1 MNELVLAEPTRN
13 LLEELLGEHFSAS
26 APLAALLGKDA
37 AALAPELWSRALE
50 GPVSEFV
57 ARPGKAL
64 RAELMA
70 RSYELS
76 GGAGACPERAQA
88 IVEILHAG
96 SLIVDDIEDESVSRR
111 GGPALHRLHGLPIA
125 LNAGNWMYFWALGM
139 IERLELDRDRELAAH
154 QLAHRTLIACHHGQA
169 LDLTANV
176 CELSQD
182 DVPAVVLASAQLKTG
197 ALTGLAAGLGALLAG
212 APPASVG
219 ELTCF
224 GRDVGVALQM
234 LDDISGLVSEKR
246 CHKGHEDL
254 IASRPT
260 WPWAWLAGE
269 LEPEQFSQLQALGRR
284 VARRDLHPEL
294 LARTLR
300 ARLRGSSRVRMRRF
314 IHQAFA
320 RIERGAAPNR
330 QALAALRAHLQRMEK
345 SYA

>member
-1 MNELVLAEPTRN
+1 MNELVLAEPGRN
-13 LLEELLGEHFSAS
+13 LLEDLLVEHFSPSAS
-26 APLAALLGKDA
+26 LAELLGKDA
-37 AALAPELWSRALE
+37 AALSPELWSRALE
-50 GPVSEFV
+50 GPVGEFV

-70 RSYELS
+70 RSYELA
-76 GGAGACPERAQA
+76 GGEGVCPERAQA

-111 GGPALHRLHGLPIA
+111 GGVALHRLHGLPVA

-154 QLAHRTLIACHHGQA
+154 QLAHRTLISCHHGQA

-176 CELSQD
+176 CELSQRE
-182 DVPAVVLASAQLKTG
+182 VPGVVLASAQLKTG
-197 ALTGLAAGLGALLAG
+197 ALTGLAAGLGALVAG
-212 APPASVG
+212 APSGIIG
-219 ELTCF
+219 ELTRF

-254 IASRPT
+254 IGSRPT

-269 LEPEQFSQLQALGRR
+269 LGGEQFSQLQALGKR
-284 VARRDLHPEL
+284 VALRDVHPEVL
-294 LARTLR
+294 SRMLR
-300 ARLRGSSRVRMRRF
+300 AGLRGSSRVRMRRF
-314 IHQAFA
+314 VHQSFA
-320 RIERGAAPNR
+320 QIEHLTPNKY
-330 QALAALRAHLQRMEK
+330 ALAALRAHLQRMEK
-345 SYA
+345 SYV